1 MQLSKFNHF
10 CRIVK
15 SNLGDR
21 FGGGAGVGLPGFGS
35 GAKGWE
41 SVYGSTRSD
50 RFPTDLGRWSI
61 NREFICLAAVPLV
74 PPADR
79 AHLTKHIEAQCFF
92 YCLAI
97 LAYPLNYQYTVR
109 GCFLI
114 VPVKFPLCCVYRNVN
129 WVIRDAYSAL

>member
-15 SNLGDR
+15 SNLGEC

-41 SVYGSTRSD
+41 SVYGGTRSD
-50 RFPTDLGRWSI
+50 RFPTDLGRWAA
-61 NREFICLAAVPLV
+61 NRVFMGLVAVPLV

-79 AHLTKHIEAQCFF
+79 ALLTKQIKAQCFF

-109 GCFLI
+109 GCFFNSTNKI
-114 VPVKFPLCCVYRNVN
+114 SSWLCLPECQ
-129 WVIRDAYSAL
+129 LGH